1 VKIAAAR
8 TCLPSRCHAHRIE
21 ELPMSDETVPQFP
34 GMVLAGGRSTR
45 MGEDKAAKRLAGKSL
60 AQMAAVRLSGQA
72 SPVFINSRN
81 AALAGLGFDLLPDT
95 IEGQEG
101 PLAGILAGLEH
112 VASSRPEASHLA
124 VVPADAPFFP
134 ETLITRLAAT
144 INGPDT
150 LAMAAYCGDPEPAF
164 ALWPV
169 SVAPRLRHWLETGG
183 NRAIRAFATTCQV
196 RLIDFVDGPSHT
208 FFNVNRP
215 RDFERARDLMGLGKA
230 PKILGISGWKNS
242 GKTGLTVRLVEELT
256 ARGYRVSTIKHAH
269 HDFDIDKVGA
279 DSFRHR
285 QAGAHEVTIVSGT
298 RYAIMHELR
307 GNPEP
312 AFEEVLSRL
321 APCDIVVIEGYKREP
336 VPKIEARRLE
346 AKSRVPLAPED
357 PHIVAIAADHVVED
371 AGLPVF
377 DLDDTMALADFA
389 ERLLGFGEVHQ

>member
-1 VKIAAAR
+1 
-8 TCLPSRCHAHRIE
+8 
-21 ELPMSDETVPQFP
+21 
-34 GMVLAGGRSTR
+34 
-45 MGEDKAAKRLAGKSL
+45 
-60 AQMAAVRLSGQA
+60 
-72 SPVFINSRN
+72 
-81 AALAGLGFDLLPDT
+81 
-95 IEGQEG
+95 
-101 PLAGILAGLEH
+101 
-112 VASSRPEASHLA
+112 
-124 VVPADAPFFP
+124 
-134 ETLITRLAAT
+134 
-144 INGPDT
+144 
-150 LAMAAYCGDPEPAF
+150 
-164 ALWPV
+164 
-169 SVAPRLRHWLETGG
+169 
-183 NRAIRAFATTCQV
+183 
-196 RLIDFVDGPSHT
+196 
-208 FFNVNRP
+208 
-215 RDFERARDLMGLGKA
+215 MGLGRA

-312 AFEEVLSRL
+312 AFEDVLARL

-357 PHIVAIAADHVVED
+357 PHIVAIAADHPVED

-377 DLDDTMALADFA
+377 DLDNTMALADFA
-389 ERLLGFGEVHQ
+389 ESLLGFGGKAESESSPFTGAEA